1 MEKIW
6 VLAADNSR
14 ARIFETTRRN
24 ILEKEIETRD
34 HPESR
39 QSNQDIITDR
49 PGRMA
54 YPSSGEQRKAYMP
67 ATDPKKHEVMQFARE
82 VGEMINK
89 AAIEKKYD
97 KIYIL
102 APPSFLGMLRNELDS
117 NTRERISRE
126 IDKNVTQLKMEEI
139 REYLPEFM

>member
-24 ILEKEIETRD
+24 TLEKEIKSMH

-39 QSNQDIITDR
+39 QSSQDIVTDR
-49 PGRMA
+49 PGRTA
-54 YPSSGEQRKAYMP
+54 HPSSGEQRKAYMP
-67 ATDPKKHEVMQFARE
+67 TTDPKKHEIQQFAKE
-82 VGEMINK
+82 VGGKINK
-89 AAIEKKYD
+89 AAIEKKYE

-117 NTRERISRE
+117 NTREKISGE

>member
-14 ARIFETTRRN
+14 ARVFETTRRN
-24 ILEKEIETRD
+24 ILEKEIETMD
-34 HPESR
+34 HPASR

-49 PGRMA
+49 PGRTSH
-54 YPSSGEQRKAYMP
+54 PSSGEQRKAYMP
-67 ATDPKKHEVMQFARE
+67 TTDPKKHEVQLFAKE

-89 AAIEKKYD
+89 AAIERKYD

-102 APPSFLGMLRNELDS
+102 APPSFLGMLRNELNN
-117 NTRERISRE
+117 NTKEKINGE

-139 REYLPEFM
+139 REYLPEFL